1 VSFDGLIFHR
11 KLFGR
16 NVLFF
21 FIYLYFFFIYE
32 HHEQQTL
39 YTVRTLLGVCRA
51 YGELLF
57 RQRVSSGFER
67 TSCVINNSGAHTH
80 TENKYTQFCRSDPP
94 SMPFCVEPYQPL
106 VPPLTHYK
114 RSGFTRVW
122 THEMSDSIVATGTC
136 PRDTIS
142 LPLRFTR
149 YTIHLFAETWGGDG
163 GDNKRTY
170 GYFSPALVI
179 VMLGMS

>member
-1 VSFDGLIFHR
+1 VTFDGLIFHR

-21 FIYLYFFFIYE
+21 LSTYIFFFIYE
-32 HHEQQTL
+32 NHEQQTL
-39 YTVRTLLGVCRA
+39 YTVFTLLGVCRA
-51 YGELLF
+51 YGKLLF

-80 TENKYTQFCRSDPP
+80 TENKYTQFRRSDPP
-94 SMPFCVEPYQPL
+94 SMPFCVEPYQPP
-106 VPPLTHYK
+106 VPPLIYYK

-136 PRDTIS
+136 PLDTIS
-142 LPLRFTR
+142 LPLRFAR
-149 YTIHLFAETWGGDG
+149 YTIHLFTETRSGR

-170 GYFSPALVI
+170 GYFSRLQVTTI
-179 VMLGMS
+179 FG